1 MFLNSCHLAHT
12 PFVVLFCH
20 ALLDYFICSSGWSL
34 KVLYCLRLTV
44 LWNNR
49 SDEVMEIITVSL
61 ADLKKVMKHS
71 VTDANSETFVSIWD
85 WFTHE
90 KSSRLWH
97 DTVSTYNVWTWHN
110 VNIQR
115 LNMTQCQH
123 TTFEHDTVS
132 TYNVWTWH
140 IVNIQRLNMTQCQN
154 TTFEHDTL
162 STYNVWTWHSVNIQR
177 SNSYRSRRE
186 LYPSLEI

>member
-1 MFLNSCHLAHT
+1 MHSLGFESRKWCCSTWAVHFFPVTLLYYLNMFLNSCHLAHT

-97 DTVSTYNVWTWHN
+97 DTVSTYNVWTWH
-110 VNIQR
+110 
-115 LNMTQCQH
+115 
-123 TTFEHDTVS
+123 
-132 TYNVWTWH
+132 
-140 IVNIQRLNMTQCQN
+140 
-154 TTFEHDTL
+154 
-162 STYNVWTWHSVNIQR
+162 SVNIQR